1 MAHDLYETDF
11 ALWSEQQAQA
21 LRRRAAN
28 EIDWDNVAE
37 EIESLG
43 NRERRELEQRIE
55 TVLDHL
61 MRLNASPAHDPR
73 RGWRRTITEQR
84 SAIAKI
90 LRDSPGL
97 RPAVA
102 SIIAAG
108 MPTARQLTAEALEEY
123 GETPRIPLNQLTY
136 TEVEVLGRW
145 LPEEE
150 QP

>member
-1 MAHDLYETDF
+1 MADYETDF

-21 LRRRAAN
+21 LRRRATN

-43 NRERRELEQRIE
+43 NRERRELEHRIE

-61 MRLNASPAHDPR
+61 MRFTASPAHDPR
-73 RGWRRTITEQR
+73 RGWRRTVSEQR
-84 SAIAKI
+84 SGIAKI

-102 SIIAAG
+102 GIIAAG
-108 MPTARQLTAEALEEY
+108 LPTARQLATEALEEY
-123 GETPRIPLNQLTY
+123 GETPRVPLDQLTY
-136 TEVEVLGRW
+136 TEAEVLGRW
-145 LPEEE
+145 LPEG